1 MQPEEPET
9 LASLRPNFFPESAS
23 RRDGAMPKKQPSI
36 VANSSGQPDGEFQC
50 WLNHAVFYSDDPL
63 YRIYTK
69 LRVKGCAVR
78 DLAYIDFLRR
88 SLEAWD
94 NLSPE
99 LSRKTHKLDLSRL
112 PANPPGI
119 VQMFGLEM
127 LNAITRAQKADRTL
141 SLSEEIEQFINEPW
155 TRIVQGQ
162 REARSL
168 QRNSFQG
175 RIRTEAAD
183 RFPFFVP
190 FFDAVNVLYKVRT
203 TGRKSDPAGK
213 LLTLAVSQRLKA
225 SNIHGA
231 QALAGDLL
239 AKVRKQQ
246 TPKRSTIAERM
257 SEFRNSYRKWKSIF
271 KQLDQGFR
279 QYAAA
284 PLAKRNEERK
294 LVRKVLA
301 EGQFKKGDVV
311 SGPKPPHGGTWSYDP
326 QKNELTLIQEP
337 TRHETQSWNWE

>member
-1 MQPEEPET
+1 MAP
-9 LASLRPNFFPESAS
+9 
-23 RRDGAMPKKQPSI
+23 MPKTRPSII
-36 VANSSGQPDGEFQC
+36 VANSSGQLDEDFQR
-50 WLNHAVFYSDDPL
+50 WLNHAVFYCDDPL

-94 NLSPE
+94 NLSTSIAPE
-99 LSRKTHKLDLSRL
+99 LKRKTHKLDLSRL

-119 VQMFGLEM
+119 VQRFGLEM

-141 SLSEEIEQFINEPW
+141 SLSEEIEEFINKPW
-155 TRIVQGQ
+155 TNIVQGQ
-162 REARSL
+162 REVRSL

-175 RIRTEAAD
+175 RIRTEAAN

-203 TGRKSDPAGK
+203 GRRSDPAGK
-213 LLTLAVSQRLKA
+213 LLTLAVSERLKT

-246 TPKRSTIAERM
+246 TPKRSTIAQRM
-257 SEFRNSYRKWKSIF
+257 SEFRDSYRKWKSIF

-279 QYAAA
+279 QYDAA
-284 PLAKRNEERK
+284 PPAKRNEERK

-301 EGQFKKGDVV
+301 ESQFKKDDVV

-326 QKNELTLIQEP
+326 QTNELTLIEEP
-337 TRHETQSWNWE
+337 TRYETQSWDWQ